1 MTLSRC
7 RFYVVTLFK
16 NLFSIRGGTAF
27 LSSLGV
33 LYTILRFADYFRLAQ
48 QSEVQKFFWVFVFLG
63 AVGAIWTCKPKL
75 AVSCN
80 LRDRDV
86 VIEVAVGDI
95 FSFPGAIVVGTNST
109 FDTRVSTELIAAT
122 SIQGQFTKKYYEDH
136 APLDAELSAGLSSIA
151 CEELSGQ
158 RIGKKKRYP
167 LGTAVRLHPK
177 SRTGYFVAITHI
189 NDHGVAE
196 GTFEDLKDALGQ
208 LWVFIGQRGSK
219 EALVLPVL
227 GSGFAR
233 LTQPR
238 PVIVQE
244 IIKSFIA
251 ACSERTF
258 CDKVTIVLRPKDV
271 TEWKVDLQALH
282 AYVQHLCTYTEF
294 APRIDDRVGSP
305 VN

>member
-27 LSSLGV
+27 LSSLGSF
-33 LYTILRFADYFRLAQ
+33 YSILKFADYFHLAQ
-48 QSEVQKFFWVFVFLG
+48 QSDVQKFFWIFVFLG
-63 AVGAIWTCKPKL
+63 ACGAIWICRPKL

-109 FDTRVSTELIAAT
+109 FDTRISTELIAAT
-122 SIQGQFTKKYYEDH
+122 SIQGQFTRRYYEDH
-136 APLDAELSAGLSSIA
+136 APLDAELSAGLSASPYEA
-151 CEELSGQ
+151 LSGQ

-233 LTQPR
+233 LTQSR

-258 CDKVTIVLRPKDV
+258 CYCVATKGCNGMEGRFTSSSCLRAAP
-271 TEWKVDLQALH
+271 LH
-282 AYVQHLCTYTEF
+282 IYGIC
-294 APRIDDRVGSP
+294 SP
-305 VN
+305 H